1 MEEAKGQSIL
11 DKMLTTFI
19 NTLVKAAENEAQT
32 HFGKNLEEVLK
43 HFMAKVNSDFEK
55 QCLLWYF
62 TKKGQTMTVSS
73 EVFERIAKAAVA
85 SRAASEKLFHGP
97 QKVIIKGKV
106 YYSQTIS
113 FYENDEFD
121 YALGCATIFF
131 DEEGVPVGLKD
142 IYDFNEAKHRDTNA
156 ESDTTFMAKFE
167 KANLA
172 KSYANFMA
180 LTTTNLMTDVSRAIS
195 SCIIALFCCLLPVF
209 SITGEHP
216 VLIIS
221 SYNPDAGRTSGNISD
236 FMEEFQ
242 RLGGTNTIA
251 LENMNCKSFS
261 ESPLW
266 ERRMVELLSKY
277 QGDNSPALTVL
288 IGQEAWAAY
297 LSLPDSIRGNT
308 PVVSALSSR
317 NAILLPGDTVDLK
330 TWMPES
336 VDFFTDFPSSP
347 IKAGFVYEYD
357 VEANINMIKQMYPG
371 TKNIAFVSDNSYGGV
386 AMQAYVVKEMQKFP
400 ELNLILLDGRVHTIY
415 TICDRLHELPE
426 NTAILMGTW
435 RVDMNDGYFMRN
447 ATYAMMEAAP
457 TLPTFSLSSV
467 GLGYWAVAGVV
478 PAYRALGKE
487 MARQSYRLLTTP
499 QDSETH
505 MEIIPNETILD
516 GKLVKEKKLNIAG
529 LPQPVKMLNVTPSF
543 YEQYK
548 YHIWSVGA
556 VLLVLLGGLF
566 VSLYFYYHTKK
577 LKDELEVSEGALRE
591 AKDRAEESSRL
602 KSAFLAN
609 MSHEIRTPLNAI
621 VGFSDVLSA
630 GGASEEEQ
638 RGYFEIIRTNSDL
651 LLRLINDI
659 LDVSRLEAD
668 RVILSLESCN
678 VVQICQQVVAS
689 VAQARRSTNQFLF
702 ECEREVVEMR
712 TDVQRL
718 QQVVINL
725 LSNADKFTKEG
736 TITLKLEPDT
746 ARNVAVF
753 SVTDSGCGIPLDKQ
767 KRVFERFEKLNEYV
781 QGTGLGL
788 SICKLTVEKWG
799 GEIWIDPA
807 YTNGARFMFTHPMN
821 L

>member
-1 MEEAKGQSIL
+1 
-11 DKMLTTFI
+11 
-19 NTLVKAAENEAQT
+19 
-32 HFGKNLEEVLK
+32 LK
-43 HFMAKVNSDFEK
+43 HI
-55 QCLLWYF
+55 Y
-62 TKKGQTMTVSS
+62 
-73 EVFERIAKAAVA
+73 R
-85 SRAASEKLFHGP
+85 
-97 QKVIIKGKV
+97 
-106 YYSQTIS
+106 TI
-113 FYENDEFD
+113 
-121 YALGCATIFF
+121 LPC
-131 DEEGVPVGLKD
+131 VV
-142 IYDFNEAKHRDTNA
+142 
-156 ESDTTFMAKFE
+156 
-167 KANLA
+167 
-172 KSYANFMA
+172 
-180 LTTTNLMTDVSRAIS
+180 
-195 SCIIALFCCLLPVF
+195 ALFCCLLPAF

-221 SYNPDAGRTSGNISD
+221 SYNPDAGRTSSNISD

-242 RLGGTNTIA
+242 RLGGTNTVA

-261 ESPLW
+261 EAPFW
-266 ERRMVELLSKY
+266 EKRMAGLLSKY
-277 QGDNSPALTVL
+277 QNDKSPALIVL

-297 LSLPDSIRGNT
+297 LSLEDSVCGNT

-317 NAILLPGDTVDLK
+317 NAILLPGDTIDLK

-336 VDFFTDFPSSP
+336 VDFFTDFPDSP

-357 VEANINMIKQMYPG
+357 VEANINMVKQMYPD
-371 TKNIAFVSDNSYGGV
+371 TENIAFISDNSYGGV
-386 AMQAYVVKEMQKFP
+386 AMQAYVVKEMKKFP
-400 ELNLILLDGRVHTIY
+400 ELDLILLDGRVNTIY

-426 NTAILMGTW
+426 HTAVLMGTW

-457 TLPTFSLSSV
+457 ALPTFSLSSA
-467 GLGYWAVAGVV
+467 GLGYWAVAGIV

-487 MARQSYRLLTTP
+487 MARQSYRLLTDP
-499 QDSETH
+499 QDGNTH
-505 MEIIPNETILD
+505 MEVIPNETILD
-516 GKLVKEKKLNIAG
+516 GKLVKEKKLNITG
-529 LPQPVKMLNVTPSF
+529 LPQPVKILNVTPSF

-736 TITLKLEPDT
+736 TITLKLELDT

-753 SVTDSGCGIPLDKQ
+753 SVTDTGCGIPLDKQ

>member
-1 MEEAKGQSIL
+1 
-11 DKMLTTFI
+11 
-19 NTLVKAAENEAQT
+19 
-32 HFGKNLEEVLK
+32 
-43 HFMAKVNSDFEK
+43 
-55 QCLLWYF
+55 
-62 TKKGQTMTVSS
+62 
-73 EVFERIAKAAVA
+73 
-85 SRAASEKLFHGP
+85 
-97 QKVIIKGKV
+97 
-106 YYSQTIS
+106 
-113 FYENDEFD
+113 
-121 YALGCATIFF
+121 
-131 DEEGVPVGLKD
+131 
-142 IYDFNEAKHRDTNA
+142 
-156 ESDTTFMAKFE
+156 
-167 KANLA
+167 
-172 KSYANFMA
+172 
-180 LTTTNLMTDVSRAIS
+180 MTDVSRAIS

-516 GKLVKEKKLNIAG
+516 GKLVKEKKLNITG

-548 YHIWSVGA
+548 YHIWFVGV

-609 MSHEIRTPLNAI
+609 MSHEIRTPLNA
-621 VGFSDVLSA
+621 
-630 GGASEEEQ
+630 
-638 RGYFEIIRTNSDL
+638 
-651 LLRLINDI
+651 
-659 LDVSRLEAD
+659 
-668 RVILSLESCN
+668 
-678 VVQICQQVVAS
+678 ICQQVVAS

-746 ARNVAVF
+746 AGNVAVF
-753 SVTDSGCGIPLDKQ
+753 SVTDTGCGIPLDKQ

-807 YTNGARFMFTHPMN
+807 YTDGARFMFTHPMN

>member
-1 MEEAKGQSIL
+1 
-11 DKMLTTFI
+11 
-19 NTLVKAAENEAQT
+19 
-32 HFGKNLEEVLK
+32 
-43 HFMAKVNSDFEK
+43 
-55 QCLLWYF
+55 
-62 TKKGQTMTVSS
+62 
-73 EVFERIAKAAVA
+73 
-85 SRAASEKLFHGP
+85 
-97 QKVIIKGKV
+97 
-106 YYSQTIS
+106 
-113 FYENDEFD
+113 
-121 YALGCATIFF
+121 
-131 DEEGVPVGLKD
+131 
-142 IYDFNEAKHRDTNA
+142 
-156 ESDTTFMAKFE
+156 
-167 KANLA
+167 
-172 KSYANFMA
+172 
-180 LTTTNLMTDVSRAIS
+180 MTDVFRTIS

-216 VLIIS
+216 ILIIS

-266 ERRMVELLSKY
+266 ERRMAELLSKY
-277 QGDNSPALTVL
+277 RGDNSPALTVL

-297 LSLPDSIRGNT
+297 LSLPDSICGNT

-400 ELNLILLDGRVHTIY
+400 ELNLILLDGRVNTIY

-516 GKLVKEKKLNIAG
+516 GKLVKEKKLNITG

-609 MSHEIRTPLNAI
+609 MSHEIRTPLNSI
-621 VGFSDVLSA
+621 VGFSDVLA
-630 GGASEEEQ
+630 VGGSTEEEQ
-638 RGYFEIIRTNSDL
+638 QSYYQIIKTNSDL

-659 LDVSRLEAD
+659 LDLSRLEAN
-668 RVILSLESCN
+668 RVTLTWEECD
-678 VVQICQQVVAS
+678 VVQLCSQVVAS
-689 VAQARRSTNQFLF
+689 VSFSRQSSENQFLF
-702 ECEREVVEMR
+702 TTSFESFRMV
-712 TDVQRL
+712 TDVQRM
-718 QQVVINL
+718 QQVMINL
-725 LSNADKFTKEG
+725 LSNANKFTKCG
-736 TITLKLEPDT
+736 KITLDFSVNEET
-746 ARNVAVF
+746 QMAVF
-753 SVTDSGCGIPLDKQ
+753 SVTDTGCGIPKEKQ
-767 KRVFERFEKLNEYV
+767 GLVFERFEKLNEYA

-788 SICKLTVEKWG
+788 SICKLIVHKWKG
-799 GEIWIDPA
+799 SIWIDPD
-807 YTNGARFMFTHPMN
+807 YTGGARFVFSHPLN
-821 L
+821 LNIEKE

>member
-1 MEEAKGQSIL
+1 
-11 DKMLTTFI
+11 
-19 NTLVKAAENEAQT
+19 
-32 HFGKNLEEVLK
+32 
-43 HFMAKVNSDFEK
+43 MA
-55 QCLLWYF
+55 LM
-62 TKKGQTMTVSS
+62 TMT
-73 EVFERIAKAAVA
+73 F
-85 SRAASEKLFHGP
+85 
-97 QKVIIKGKV
+97 
-106 YYSQTIS
+106 
-113 FYENDEFD
+113 
-121 YALGCATIFF
+121 
-131 DEEGVPVGLKD
+131 
-142 IYDFNEAKHRDTNA
+142 
-156 ESDTTFMAKFE
+156 
-167 KANLA
+167 
-172 KSYANFMA
+172 
-180 LTTTNLMTDVSRAIS
+180 MTDVFRTIS

-216 VLIIS
+216 ILIIS

-516 GKLVKEKKLNIAG
+516 GKLVKEKKRNITG

-753 SVTDSGCGIPLDKQ
+753 SVTDTGCGIPLDKQ

-807 YTNGARFMFTHPMN
+807 YTDGARFMFTHPMN

>member
-1 MEEAKGQSIL
+1 
-11 DKMLTTFI
+11 
-19 NTLVKAAENEAQT
+19 
-32 HFGKNLEEVLK
+32 
-43 HFMAKVNSDFEK
+43 
-55 QCLLWYF
+55 
-62 TKKGQTMTVSS
+62 
-73 EVFERIAKAAVA
+73 
-85 SRAASEKLFHGP
+85 
-97 QKVIIKGKV
+97 
-106 YYSQTIS
+106 
-113 FYENDEFD
+113 
-121 YALGCATIFF
+121 
-131 DEEGVPVGLKD
+131 
-142 IYDFNEAKHRDTNA
+142 
-156 ESDTTFMAKFE
+156 
-167 KANLA
+167 
-172 KSYANFMA
+172 
-180 LTTTNLMTDVSRAIS
+180 MTDVFRTIS

-216 VLIIS
+216 ILIIS

-266 ERRMVELLSKY
+266 ERRMAELLSKY
-277 QGDNSPALTVL
+277 RGDNSPALTVL

-297 LSLPDSIRGNT
+297 LSLPDSICGNT

-336 VDFFTDFPSSP
+336 VDFFTDFPDSP

-357 VEANINMIKQMYPG
+357 VEANINMVKQMYPD
-371 TKNIAFVSDNSYGGV
+371 TENIAFISDNSYGGV
-386 AMQAYVVKEMQKFP
+386 AMQAYVVKEMKKFP
-400 ELNLILLDGRVHTIY
+400 ELDLILLDGRVNTIY

-426 NTAILMGTW
+426 HTAVLMGTW

-457 TLPTFSLSSV
+457 ALPTFSLSSA
-467 GLGYWAVAGVV
+467 GLGYWAVAGIV

-487 MARQSYRLLTTP
+487 MARQSYRLLTDP
-499 QDSETH
+499 QDGNTH
-505 MEIIPNETILD
+505 MEVIPNETILD
-516 GKLVKEKKLNIAG
+516 GKLVKEKKLNITG

-736 TITLKLEPDT
+736 TITLKLELDT

-753 SVTDSGCGIPLDKQ
+753 SVTDTGCGIPLDKQ

-807 YTNGARFMFTHPMN
+807 YTDGARFMFTHPMN

>member
-1 MEEAKGQSIL
+1 MKHIYRTIL
-11 DKMLTTFI
+11 PC
-19 NTLVKAAENEAQT
+19 V
-32 HFGKNLEEVLK
+32 V
-43 HFMAKVNSDFEK
+43 
-55 QCLLWYF
+55 
-62 TKKGQTMTVSS
+62 
-73 EVFERIAKAAVA
+73 
-85 SRAASEKLFHGP
+85 
-97 QKVIIKGKV
+97 
-106 YYSQTIS
+106 
-113 FYENDEFD
+113 
-121 YALGCATIFF
+121 
-131 DEEGVPVGLKD
+131 
-142 IYDFNEAKHRDTNA
+142 
-156 ESDTTFMAKFE
+156 
-167 KANLA
+167 
-172 KSYANFMA
+172 
-180 LTTTNLMTDVSRAIS
+180 
-195 SCIIALFCCLLPVF
+195 ALFCCLLPAF

-221 SYNPDAGRTSGNISD
+221 SYNPDAGRTSSNISD

-242 RLGGTNTIA
+242 RLGGTNTVA

-261 ESPLW
+261 EAPFW
-266 ERRMVELLSKY
+266 EKRMAGLLSKY
-277 QGDNSPALTVL
+277 QNDKSPALIVL

-297 LSLPDSIRGNT
+297 LSLEDSVRGNT

-317 NAILLPGDTVDLK
+317 NAILLPGDTIDLK

-336 VDFFTDFPSSP
+336 VDFFTDFPDSP

-357 VEANINMIKQMYPG
+357 VEANINMVKQMYPD
-371 TKNIAFVSDNSYGGV
+371 TENIAFISDNSYGGV
-386 AMQAYVVKEMQKFP
+386 AMQAYVVKEMKKFP
-400 ELNLILLDGRVHTIY
+400 ELDLILLDGRVNTIY

-426 NTAILMGTW
+426 HTAVLMGTW

-457 TLPTFSLSSV
+457 ALPTFSLSSA
-467 GLGYWAVAGVV
+467 GLGYWAVAGIV

-487 MARQSYRLLTTP
+487 MARQSYRLLTDP
-499 QDSETH
+499 QDGNTH
-505 MEIIPNETILD
+505 MEVIPNETILD

-638 RGYFEIIRTNSDL
+638 RGSFEIIRTNSDL

-746 ARNVAVF
+746 AGNVAVF
-753 SVTDSGCGIPLDKQ
+753 SVTDTGCGIPLDKQ

>member
-1 MEEAKGQSIL
+1 MKHIYRTIL
-11 DKMLTTFI
+11 PC
-19 NTLVKAAENEAQT
+19 V
-32 HFGKNLEEVLK
+32 V
-43 HFMAKVNSDFEK
+43 
-55 QCLLWYF
+55 
-62 TKKGQTMTVSS
+62 
-73 EVFERIAKAAVA
+73 
-85 SRAASEKLFHGP
+85 
-97 QKVIIKGKV
+97 
-106 YYSQTIS
+106 
-113 FYENDEFD
+113 
-121 YALGCATIFF
+121 
-131 DEEGVPVGLKD
+131 
-142 IYDFNEAKHRDTNA
+142 
-156 ESDTTFMAKFE
+156 
-167 KANLA
+167 
-172 KSYANFMA
+172 
-180 LTTTNLMTDVSRAIS
+180 
-195 SCIIALFCCLLPVF
+195 ALFCCLLPAF

-221 SYNPDAGRTSGNISD
+221 SYNPDAGRTSSNISD

-242 RLGGTNTIA
+242 RLGGTNTVA

-261 ESPLW
+261 EAPFW
-266 ERRMVELLSKY
+266 EKRMAGLLSKY
-277 QGDNSPALTVL
+277 QNDKSPALIVL

-297 LSLPDSIRGNT
+297 LSLEDSVRGNT

-317 NAILLPGDTVDLK
+317 NAILLPGDTIDLK

-336 VDFFTDFPSSP
+336 VDFFTDFPDSP

-357 VEANINMIKQMYPG
+357 VEANINMVKQMYPD
-371 TKNIAFVSDNSYGGV
+371 TENIAFISDNSYGGV
-386 AMQAYVVKEMQKFP
+386 AMQAYVVKEKKKFP
-400 ELNLILLDGRVHTIY
+400 ELDLILLDGRVNTIY

-426 NTAILMGTW
+426 HTAVLMGTW

-457 TLPTFSLSSV
+457 ALPTFSLSSA
-467 GLGYWAVAGVV
+467 GLGYWAVAGIV

-487 MARQSYRLLTTP
+487 MARQSYRLLTDP
-499 QDSETH
+499 QDGNTH
-505 MEIIPNETILD
+505 MEVIPNETILD

-736 TITLKLEPDT
+736 TITLKLELDT

-753 SVTDSGCGIPLDKQ
+753 SVTDTGCGIPLDKQ

-807 YTNGARFMFTHPMN
+807 YTDGARFMFTHPMN

>member
-1 MEEAKGQSIL
+1 MKHIYRTIL
-11 DKMLTTFI
+11 PC
-19 NTLVKAAENEAQT
+19 V
-32 HFGKNLEEVLK
+32 V
-43 HFMAKVNSDFEK
+43 
-55 QCLLWYF
+55 
-62 TKKGQTMTVSS
+62 
-73 EVFERIAKAAVA
+73 
-85 SRAASEKLFHGP
+85 
-97 QKVIIKGKV
+97 
-106 YYSQTIS
+106 
-113 FYENDEFD
+113 
-121 YALGCATIFF
+121 
-131 DEEGVPVGLKD
+131 
-142 IYDFNEAKHRDTNA
+142 
-156 ESDTTFMAKFE
+156 
-167 KANLA
+167 
-172 KSYANFMA
+172 
-180 LTTTNLMTDVSRAIS
+180 
-195 SCIIALFCCLLPVF
+195 ALFCCLLPAF

-221 SYNPDAGRTSGNISD
+221 SYNPDAGRTSSNISD

-242 RLGGTNTIA
+242 RLGGTNTVA

-261 ESPLW
+261 EAPFW
-266 ERRMVELLSKY
+266 EKRMAGLLSKY
-277 QGDNSPALTVL
+277 QNDKSPALIVL

-297 LSLPDSIRGNT
+297 LSLEDSVRGNT

-317 NAILLPGDTVDLK
+317 NAILLPGDTIDLK

-336 VDFFTDFPSSP
+336 VDFFTDFPDSP

-357 VEANINMIKQMYPG
+357 VEANINMVKQMYPD
-371 TKNIAFVSDNSYGGV
+371 TENIAFISDNSYGGV
-386 AMQAYVVKEMQKFP
+386 AMQAYVVKEMKKFP
-400 ELNLILLDGRVHTIY
+400 ELDLILLDGRVNTIY

-426 NTAILMGTW
+426 HTAVLMGTW

-457 TLPTFSLSSV
+457 ALPTFSLSSA
-467 GLGYWAVAGVV
+467 GLGYWAVAGIV

-487 MARQSYRLLTTP
+487 MARQSYRLLTDP
-499 QDSETH
+499 QDGNTH
-505 MEIIPNETILD
+505 MEVIPNETILD

-746 ARNVAVF
+746 AGNVAVF
-753 SVTDSGCGIPLDKQ
+753 SVTDTGCGIPLDKQ

-799 GEIWIDPA
+799 GEIRIDPA

>member
-1 MEEAKGQSIL
+1 MKHIYRTIL
-11 DKMLTTFI
+11 PC
-19 NTLVKAAENEAQT
+19 V
-32 HFGKNLEEVLK
+32 V
-43 HFMAKVNSDFEK
+43 
-55 QCLLWYF
+55 
-62 TKKGQTMTVSS
+62 
-73 EVFERIAKAAVA
+73 
-85 SRAASEKLFHGP
+85 
-97 QKVIIKGKV
+97 
-106 YYSQTIS
+106 
-113 FYENDEFD
+113 
-121 YALGCATIFF
+121 
-131 DEEGVPVGLKD
+131 
-142 IYDFNEAKHRDTNA
+142 
-156 ESDTTFMAKFE
+156 
-167 KANLA
+167 
-172 KSYANFMA
+172 
-180 LTTTNLMTDVSRAIS
+180 
-195 SCIIALFCCLLPVF
+195 ALFCCLLPAF

-221 SYNPDAGRTSGNISD
+221 SYSPDAGRTSSNISD

-242 RLGGTNTIA
+242 RLGGTNTVA

-261 ESPLW
+261 EAPFW
-266 ERRMVELLSKY
+266 EKRMAGLLSKY
-277 QGDNSPALTVL
+277 QNDKSPALIVL

-297 LSLPDSIRGNT
+297 LSLEDSVCGNT

-317 NAILLPGDTVDLK
+317 NAILLPGDTIDLK

-336 VDFFTDFPSSP
+336 VDFFTDFPDSP

-357 VEANINMIKQMYPG
+357 VEANINMVKQMYPD
-371 TKNIAFVSDNSYGGV
+371 TENIAFISDNSYGGV
-386 AMQAYVVKEMQKFP
+386 AMQAYVVKEMKKFP
-400 ELNLILLDGRVHTIY
+400 ELDLILLDGRVNTIY

-426 NTAILMGTW
+426 HTAVLMGTW

-457 TLPTFSLSSV
+457 ALPTFSLSSA
-467 GLGYWAVAGVV
+467 GLGYWAVAGIV

-487 MARQSYRLLTTP
+487 MARQSYRLLTDP
-499 QDSETH
+499 QDGNTH
-505 MEIIPNETILD
+505 MEVIPNETILD

-736 TITLKLEPDT
+736 TITLKLELDT

-753 SVTDSGCGIPLDKQ
+753 SVTDTGCGIPLDKQ

-807 YTNGARFMFTHPMN
+807 YTDGARFMFTHPMN

>member
-1 MEEAKGQSIL
+1 MKHIYRTIL
-11 DKMLTTFI
+11 PC
-19 NTLVKAAENEAQT
+19 V
-32 HFGKNLEEVLK
+32 V
-43 HFMAKVNSDFEK
+43 
-55 QCLLWYF
+55 
-62 TKKGQTMTVSS
+62 
-73 EVFERIAKAAVA
+73 
-85 SRAASEKLFHGP
+85 
-97 QKVIIKGKV
+97 
-106 YYSQTIS
+106 
-113 FYENDEFD
+113 
-121 YALGCATIFF
+121 
-131 DEEGVPVGLKD
+131 
-142 IYDFNEAKHRDTNA
+142 
-156 ESDTTFMAKFE
+156 
-167 KANLA
+167 
-172 KSYANFMA
+172 
-180 LTTTNLMTDVSRAIS
+180 
-195 SCIIALFCCLLPVF
+195 ALFCCLLPAF
-209 SITGEHP
+209 SITGEHA

-221 SYNPDAGRTSGNISD
+221 SYNPDAGRTSSNISD

-242 RLGGTNTIA
+242 RLGGTNTVA

-261 ESPLW
+261 EAPFW
-266 ERRMVELLSKY
+266 EKRMAGLLSKY
-277 QGDNSPALTVL
+277 QNDKSPALIVL

-297 LSLPDSIRGNT
+297 LSLEDSVRGNT

-317 NAILLPGDTVDLK
+317 NAILLPGDTIDLK

-336 VDFFTDFPSSP
+336 VDFFTDFPDSP

-357 VEANINMIKQMYPG
+357 VEANINMVKQMYPD
-371 TKNIAFVSDNSYGGV
+371 TENIAFISDNSYGGV
-386 AMQAYVVKEMQKFP
+386 AMQAYVVKEMKKFP
-400 ELNLILLDGRVHTIY
+400 ELDLILLDGRVNTIY

-426 NTAILMGTW
+426 HTAVLMGTW

-457 TLPTFSLSSV
+457 ALPTFSLSSA

-487 MARQSYRLLTTP
+487 MARQSYRLLTDP
-499 QDSETH
+499 QDGNTH
-505 MEIIPNETILD
+505 MEVIPNETILD

-736 TITLKLEPDT
+736 TITLKLELDT

-753 SVTDSGCGIPLDKQ
+753 SVTDTGCGIPLDKQ

-807 YTNGARFMFTHPMN
+807 YTDGARFMFTHPMN

>member
-1 MEEAKGQSIL
+1 MKRIYRTIL
-11 DKMLTTFI
+11 PC
-19 NTLVKAAENEAQT
+19 V
-32 HFGKNLEEVLK
+32 V
-43 HFMAKVNSDFEK
+43 
-55 QCLLWYF
+55 
-62 TKKGQTMTVSS
+62 
-73 EVFERIAKAAVA
+73 
-85 SRAASEKLFHGP
+85 
-97 QKVIIKGKV
+97 
-106 YYSQTIS
+106 
-113 FYENDEFD
+113 
-121 YALGCATIFF
+121 
-131 DEEGVPVGLKD
+131 
-142 IYDFNEAKHRDTNA
+142 
-156 ESDTTFMAKFE
+156 
-167 KANLA
+167 
-172 KSYANFMA
+172 
-180 LTTTNLMTDVSRAIS
+180 
-195 SCIIALFCCLLPVF
+195 ALFCCLLPAF

-221 SYNPDAGRTSGNISD
+221 SYNPDAGRTSSNISD

-242 RLGGTNTIA
+242 RLGGTNTVA

-261 ESPLW
+261 EAPFW
-266 ERRMVELLSKY
+266 EKRMAGLLSKY
-277 QGDNSPALTVL
+277 QNDKSPALIVL

-297 LSLPDSIRGNT
+297 LSLEDSVRGNT

-317 NAILLPGDTVDLK
+317 NAILLPGDTIDLK

-336 VDFFTDFPSSP
+336 VDFFTDFPDSP

-357 VEANINMIKQMYPG
+357 VEANINMVKQMYPD
-371 TKNIAFVSDNSYGGV
+371 TENIAFISDNSYGGV
-386 AMQAYVVKEMQKFP
+386 AMQAYVVKEMKKFP
-400 ELNLILLDGRVHTIY
+400 ELDLILLDGRVNTIY

-426 NTAILMGTW
+426 HTAVLMGTW

-457 TLPTFSLSSV
+457 ALPTFSLSSA
-467 GLGYWAVAGVV
+467 GLGYWAVAGIV

-487 MARQSYRLLTTP
+487 MARQSYRLLTDP
-499 QDSETH
+499 QDGNTH
-505 MEIIPNETILD
+505 MEVIPNETILD
-516 GKLVKEKKLNIAG
+516 GKLVKEKKLNITG

-736 TITLKLEPDT
+736 TITLKLELDT

-753 SVTDSGCGIPLDKQ
+753 SVTDTGCGIPLDKQ

-807 YTNGARFMFTHPMN
+807 YTDGARFMFTHPMN

>member
-1 MEEAKGQSIL
+1 MKHIYRTIL
-11 DKMLTTFI
+11 PC
-19 NTLVKAAENEAQT
+19 V
-32 HFGKNLEEVLK
+32 V
-43 HFMAKVNSDFEK
+43 
-55 QCLLWYF
+55 
-62 TKKGQTMTVSS
+62 
-73 EVFERIAKAAVA
+73 
-85 SRAASEKLFHGP
+85 
-97 QKVIIKGKV
+97 
-106 YYSQTIS
+106 
-113 FYENDEFD
+113 
-121 YALGCATIFF
+121 
-131 DEEGVPVGLKD
+131 
-142 IYDFNEAKHRDTNA
+142 
-156 ESDTTFMAKFE
+156 
-167 KANLA
+167 
-172 KSYANFMA
+172 
-180 LTTTNLMTDVSRAIS
+180 
-195 SCIIALFCCLLPVF
+195 ALFCCLLPAF

-221 SYNPDAGRTSGNISD
+221 SYNPDAGRTSSNISD

-242 RLGGTNTIA
+242 RLGGTNTVA

-261 ESPLW
+261 EAPFW
-266 ERRMVELLSKY
+266 EKRMAGLLSKY
-277 QGDNSPALTVL
+277 QNDKSPALIVL

-297 LSLPDSIRGNT
+297 LSLEDSVRGNT

-317 NAILLPGDTVDLK
+317 NAILLPGDTIDLK

-336 VDFFTDFPSSP
+336 VDFFTDFPDSP

-357 VEANINMIKQMYPG
+357 VEANINMVKQMYPD
-371 TKNIAFVSDNSYGGV
+371 TENIAFISDNSYGGV
-386 AMQAYVVKEMQKFP
+386 AMQAYVVKEMKKFP
-400 ELNLILLDGRVHTIY
+400 ELDLILLDGRVNTIY

-426 NTAILMGTW
+426 HTAVLMGTW

-457 TLPTFSLSSV
+457 ALPTFSLSSA
-467 GLGYWAVAGVV
+467 GLGYWAVAGIV

-487 MARQSYRLLTTP
+487 MARQSYRLLTDP
-499 QDSETH
+499 QDGNTH
-505 MEIIPNETILD
+505 MEVIPNETILD
-516 GKLVKEKKLNIAG
+516 GKLVKEKKLNITG

-736 TITLKLEPDT
+736 TITLKLELDT

-753 SVTDSGCGIPLDKQ
+753 SVTDTGCGIPLDKQ

-788 SICKLTVEKWG
+788 SICKLTGEKWG

-807 YTNGARFMFTHPMN
+807 YTDGARFMFTHPMN

>member
-1 MEEAKGQSIL
+1 
-11 DKMLTTFI
+11 
-19 NTLVKAAENEAQT
+19 
-32 HFGKNLEEVLK
+32 
-43 HFMAKVNSDFEK
+43 
-55 QCLLWYF
+55 
-62 TKKGQTMTVSS
+62 
-73 EVFERIAKAAVA
+73 
-85 SRAASEKLFHGP
+85 
-97 QKVIIKGKV
+97 
-106 YYSQTIS
+106 
-113 FYENDEFD
+113 
-121 YALGCATIFF
+121 
-131 DEEGVPVGLKD
+131 
-142 IYDFNEAKHRDTNA
+142 
-156 ESDTTFMAKFE
+156 
-167 KANLA
+167 
-172 KSYANFMA
+172 
-180 LTTTNLMTDVSRAIS
+180 MTDVFRTIS

-216 VLIIS
+216 ILIIS

-266 ERRMVELLSKY
+266 ERRMAELLSKY

-516 GKLVKEKKLNIAG
+516 GKLVKEKKRNITG

-753 SVTDSGCGIPLDKQ
+753 SVTDTGCGIPLDKQ

-807 YTNGARFMFTHPMN
+807 YTDGARFMFTHPMN

>member
-1 MEEAKGQSIL
+1 MKHIYRTIL
-11 DKMLTTFI
+11 PC
-19 NTLVKAAENEAQT
+19 V
-32 HFGKNLEEVLK
+32 V
-43 HFMAKVNSDFEK
+43 
-55 QCLLWYF
+55 
-62 TKKGQTMTVSS
+62 
-73 EVFERIAKAAVA
+73 
-85 SRAASEKLFHGP
+85 
-97 QKVIIKGKV
+97 
-106 YYSQTIS
+106 
-113 FYENDEFD
+113 
-121 YALGCATIFF
+121 
-131 DEEGVPVGLKD
+131 
-142 IYDFNEAKHRDTNA
+142 
-156 ESDTTFMAKFE
+156 
-167 KANLA
+167 
-172 KSYANFMA
+172 
-180 LTTTNLMTDVSRAIS
+180 
-195 SCIIALFCCLLPVF
+195 ALFCCLLPAF

-221 SYNPDAGRTSGNISD
+221 SYNPDAGRTSSNISD

-242 RLGGTNTIA
+242 RLGGTNTVA

-261 ESPLW
+261 EAPFW
-266 ERRMVELLSKY
+266 EKRMAGLLSKY
-277 QGDNSPALTVL
+277 QNDKSPALIVL
-288 IGQEAWAAY
+288 IGQEAWADY
-297 LSLPDSIRGNT
+297 LSLEDSVRGNT

-317 NAILLPGDTVDLK
+317 NAILLPGDTIDLK

-336 VDFFTDFPSSP
+336 VDFFTDFPDSP

-357 VEANINMIKQMYPG
+357 VEANINMVKQMYPD
-371 TKNIAFVSDNSYGGV
+371 TENIAFISDNSYGGV
-386 AMQAYVVKEMQKFP
+386 AMQAYVVKEMKKFP
-400 ELNLILLDGRVHTIY
+400 ELDLILLDGRVNTIY

-426 NTAILMGTW
+426 HTAVLMGTW

-457 TLPTFSLSSV
+457 ALPTFSLSSA
-467 GLGYWAVAGVV
+467 GLGYWAVAGIV

-487 MARQSYRLLTTP
+487 MARQSYRLLTDP
-499 QDSETH
+499 QDGNTH
-505 MEIIPNETILD
+505 MEVIPNETILD

-736 TITLKLEPDT
+736 TITLKLELDT
-746 ARNVAVF
+746 AGNVAVF
-753 SVTDSGCGIPLDKQ
+753 SVTDTGCGIPLDKQ

>member
-1 MEEAKGQSIL
+1 
-11 DKMLTTFI
+11 
-19 NTLVKAAENEAQT
+19 
-32 HFGKNLEEVLK
+32 
-43 HFMAKVNSDFEK
+43 
-55 QCLLWYF
+55 
-62 TKKGQTMTVSS
+62 
-73 EVFERIAKAAVA
+73 
-85 SRAASEKLFHGP
+85 
-97 QKVIIKGKV
+97 
-106 YYSQTIS
+106 
-113 FYENDEFD
+113 
-121 YALGCATIFF
+121 
-131 DEEGVPVGLKD
+131 
-142 IYDFNEAKHRDTNA
+142 
-156 ESDTTFMAKFE
+156 
-167 KANLA
+167 
-172 KSYANFMA
+172 
-180 LTTTNLMTDVSRAIS
+180 MTDVFRTIS

-216 VLIIS
+216 ILIIS

-516 GKLVKEKKLNIAG
+516 GKLVKEKKRNITG

-753 SVTDSGCGIPLDKQ
+753 SVTDTGCGIPLDKQ

-781 QGTGLGL
+781 QGTGVGL

-807 YTNGARFMFTHPMN
+807 YTDGARFMFTHPMN

>member
-1 MEEAKGQSIL
+1 
-11 DKMLTTFI
+11 
-19 NTLVKAAENEAQT
+19 
-32 HFGKNLEEVLK
+32 
-43 HFMAKVNSDFEK
+43 
-55 QCLLWYF
+55 
-62 TKKGQTMTVSS
+62 
-73 EVFERIAKAAVA
+73 
-85 SRAASEKLFHGP
+85 
-97 QKVIIKGKV
+97 
-106 YYSQTIS
+106 
-113 FYENDEFD
+113 
-121 YALGCATIFF
+121 
-131 DEEGVPVGLKD
+131 
-142 IYDFNEAKHRDTNA
+142 
-156 ESDTTFMAKFE
+156 
-167 KANLA
+167 
-172 KSYANFMA
+172 
-180 LTTTNLMTDVSRAIS
+180 MTDVSRAIS

-216 VLIIS
+216 ILIIS

-516 GKLVKEKKLNIAG
+516 GKLVKEKKRNITG

-807 YTNGARFMFTHPMN
+807 YTDGARFMFTHPMN

>member
-1 MEEAKGQSIL
+1 
-11 DKMLTTFI
+11 
-19 NTLVKAAENEAQT
+19 
-32 HFGKNLEEVLK
+32 
-43 HFMAKVNSDFEK
+43 
-55 QCLLWYF
+55 
-62 TKKGQTMTVSS
+62 
-73 EVFERIAKAAVA
+73 
-85 SRAASEKLFHGP
+85 
-97 QKVIIKGKV
+97 
-106 YYSQTIS
+106 
-113 FYENDEFD
+113 
-121 YALGCATIFF
+121 
-131 DEEGVPVGLKD
+131 
-142 IYDFNEAKHRDTNA
+142 
-156 ESDTTFMAKFE
+156 
-167 KANLA
+167 
-172 KSYANFMA
+172 
-180 LTTTNLMTDVSRAIS
+180 MTDVFRTIS

-216 VLIIS
+216 ILIIS

-516 GKLVKEKKLNIAG
+516 GKLVKEKKRNITG

-591 AKDRAEESSRL
+591 AKERAEESSRL

-807 YTNGARFMFTHPMN
+807 YTDGARFMFTHPMN

>member
-1 MEEAKGQSIL
+1 MKHIYRTIL
-11 DKMLTTFI
+11 PC
-19 NTLVKAAENEAQT
+19 V
-32 HFGKNLEEVLK
+32 V
-43 HFMAKVNSDFEK
+43 
-55 QCLLWYF
+55 
-62 TKKGQTMTVSS
+62 
-73 EVFERIAKAAVA
+73 
-85 SRAASEKLFHGP
+85 
-97 QKVIIKGKV
+97 
-106 YYSQTIS
+106 
-113 FYENDEFD
+113 
-121 YALGCATIFF
+121 
-131 DEEGVPVGLKD
+131 
-142 IYDFNEAKHRDTNA
+142 
-156 ESDTTFMAKFE
+156 
-167 KANLA
+167 
-172 KSYANFMA
+172 
-180 LTTTNLMTDVSRAIS
+180 
-195 SCIIALFCCLLPVF
+195 ALFCCLLPAF

-221 SYNPDAGRTSGNISD
+221 SYNPDAGRTSSNISD

-242 RLGGTNTIA
+242 RLGGTNTVA

-261 ESPLW
+261 EAPFW
-266 ERRMVELLSKY
+266 EKRMAGLLSKY
-277 QGDNSPALTVL
+277 QNDKSPALIVL

-297 LSLPDSIRGNT
+297 LSLEDSVCGNT

-317 NAILLPGDTVDLK
+317 NAILLPGDTIDLK

-336 VDFFTDFPSSP
+336 VDFFTDFPDSP

-357 VEANINMIKQMYPG
+357 VEANINMVKQMYPD
-371 TKNIAFVSDNSYGGV
+371 TENIAFISDNSYGGV
-386 AMQAYVVKEMQKFP
+386 AMQAYVVKEMKKFP
-400 ELNLILLDGRVHTIY
+400 ELDLILLDGRVNTIY

-426 NTAILMGTW
+426 HTAVLMGTW

-457 TLPTFSLSSV
+457 ALPTFSLSSA
-467 GLGYWAVAGVV
+467 GLGYWAVAGIV

-487 MARQSYRLLTTP
+487 MARQSYRLLTDP
-499 QDSETH
+499 QDGNTH
-505 MEIIPNETILD
+505 MEVIPNETILD
-516 GKLVKEKKLNIAG
+516 GKLVKEKKLNITG

-736 TITLKLEPDT
+736 TITVKLELDT

-753 SVTDSGCGIPLDKQ
+753 SVTDTGCGIPLDKQ

>member
-1 MEEAKGQSIL
+1 MKHIYRTIL
-11 DKMLTTFI
+11 PC
-19 NTLVKAAENEAQT
+19 V
-32 HFGKNLEEVLK
+32 V
-43 HFMAKVNSDFEK
+43 
-55 QCLLWYF
+55 
-62 TKKGQTMTVSS
+62 
-73 EVFERIAKAAVA
+73 
-85 SRAASEKLFHGP
+85 
-97 QKVIIKGKV
+97 
-106 YYSQTIS
+106 
-113 FYENDEFD
+113 
-121 YALGCATIFF
+121 
-131 DEEGVPVGLKD
+131 
-142 IYDFNEAKHRDTNA
+142 
-156 ESDTTFMAKFE
+156 
-167 KANLA
+167 
-172 KSYANFMA
+172 
-180 LTTTNLMTDVSRAIS
+180 
-195 SCIIALFCCLLPVF
+195 ALFCCLLPAF

-221 SYNPDAGRTSGNISD
+221 SYNPDAGRTSSNISD

-242 RLGGTNTIA
+242 RLGGTNTVA

-261 ESPLW
+261 EAPFW
-266 ERRMVELLSKY
+266 EKRMAGLLSKY
-277 QGDNSPALTVL
+277 QNDKSPALIVL

-297 LSLPDSIRGNT
+297 LSLEDSVCGNT

-317 NAILLPGDTVDLK
+317 NAILLPGDTIDLK

-336 VDFFTDFPSSP
+336 VDFFTDFPDSP

-357 VEANINMIKQMYPG
+357 VEANINMVKQMYPD
-371 TKNIAFVSDNSYGGV
+371 TENIAFISDNSYGGV
-386 AMQAYVVKEMQKFP
+386 AMQAYVVKEMKKFP
-400 ELNLILLDGRVHTIY
+400 ELDLILLDGRVNTIY

-426 NTAILMGTW
+426 HTAVLMGTW

-457 TLPTFSLSSV
+457 ALPTFSLSSA
-467 GLGYWAVAGVV
+467 GLGYWAVAGIV

-487 MARQSYRLLTTP
+487 MARQSYRLLTDP
-499 QDSETH
+499 QDGNTH
-505 MEIIPNETILD
+505 MEVIPNETILD
-516 GKLVKEKKLNIAG
+516 GKLVKEKKLNITG
-529 LPQPVKMLNVTPSF
+529 LPQPVKILNVTPSF

-689 VAQARRSTNQFLF
+689 VVQARRSTNQFLF

-736 TITLKLEPDT
+736 TITLKLELDT

-753 SVTDSGCGIPLDKQ
+753 SVTDTGCGIPLDKQ

>member
-1 MEEAKGQSIL
+1 
-11 DKMLTTFI
+11 
-19 NTLVKAAENEAQT
+19 
-32 HFGKNLEEVLK
+32 
-43 HFMAKVNSDFEK
+43 
-55 QCLLWYF
+55 
-62 TKKGQTMTVSS
+62 
-73 EVFERIAKAAVA
+73 
-85 SRAASEKLFHGP
+85 
-97 QKVIIKGKV
+97 
-106 YYSQTIS
+106 
-113 FYENDEFD
+113 
-121 YALGCATIFF
+121 
-131 DEEGVPVGLKD
+131 
-142 IYDFNEAKHRDTNA
+142 
-156 ESDTTFMAKFE
+156 
-167 KANLA
+167 
-172 KSYANFMA
+172 
-180 LTTTNLMTDVSRAIS
+180 MTDVFRTIS

-216 VLIIS
+216 ILIIS

-516 GKLVKEKKLNIAG
+516 GKLVKEKKRNITG

-548 YHIWSVGA
+548 YHIWFVGV

-753 SVTDSGCGIPLDKQ
+753 SVTDTGCGIPLDKQ

-807 YTNGARFMFTHPMN
+807 YTDGARFMFTHPMN

>member
-1 MEEAKGQSIL
+1 
-11 DKMLTTFI
+11 
-19 NTLVKAAENEAQT
+19 
-32 HFGKNLEEVLK
+32 
-43 HFMAKVNSDFEK
+43 
-55 QCLLWYF
+55 
-62 TKKGQTMTVSS
+62 
-73 EVFERIAKAAVA
+73 
-85 SRAASEKLFHGP
+85 
-97 QKVIIKGKV
+97 
-106 YYSQTIS
+106 
-113 FYENDEFD
+113 
-121 YALGCATIFF
+121 
-131 DEEGVPVGLKD
+131 
-142 IYDFNEAKHRDTNA
+142 
-156 ESDTTFMAKFE
+156 
-167 KANLA
+167 
-172 KSYANFMA
+172 
-180 LTTTNLMTDVSRAIS
+180 MTDVFRTIS

-216 VLIIS
+216 ILIIS
-221 SYNPDAGRTSGNISD
+221 SYNPDAGRTSGTISD

-400 ELNLILLDGRVHTIY
+400 ELNLILLDGRVNTIY

-435 RVDMNDGYFMRN
+435 RVDMNDGYFMRY

-516 GKLVKEKKLNIAG
+516 GKLVKEKKRNITG

-753 SVTDSGCGIPLDKQ
+753 SVTDTGCGIPLDKQ

-807 YTNGARFMFTHPMN
+807 YTDGARFMFTHPMN

>member
-1 MEEAKGQSIL
+1 MKHIYRTIL
-11 DKMLTTFI
+11 PC
-19 NTLVKAAENEAQT
+19 V
-32 HFGKNLEEVLK
+32 V
-43 HFMAKVNSDFEK
+43 
-55 QCLLWYF
+55 
-62 TKKGQTMTVSS
+62 
-73 EVFERIAKAAVA
+73 
-85 SRAASEKLFHGP
+85 
-97 QKVIIKGKV
+97 
-106 YYSQTIS
+106 
-113 FYENDEFD
+113 
-121 YALGCATIFF
+121 
-131 DEEGVPVGLKD
+131 
-142 IYDFNEAKHRDTNA
+142 
-156 ESDTTFMAKFE
+156 
-167 KANLA
+167 
-172 KSYANFMA
+172 
-180 LTTTNLMTDVSRAIS
+180 
-195 SCIIALFCCLLPVF
+195 ALFCCLLPAF

-221 SYNPDAGRTSGNISD
+221 SYNPDAGRTSSNISD

-242 RLGGTNTIA
+242 RLGGTNTVA

-261 ESPLW
+261 EAPFW
-266 ERRMVELLSKY
+266 EKRMAGLLSKY
-277 QGDNSPALTVL
+277 QNDKSPALIVL

-297 LSLPDSIRGNT
+297 LSLEDSVRGNT

-317 NAILLPGDTVDLK
+317 NAILLPGDTIDLK

-336 VDFFTDFPSSP
+336 VDFFTDFPDSP

-357 VEANINMIKQMYPG
+357 VEANINMVKQMYPD
-371 TKNIAFVSDNSYGGV
+371 TENIAFISDNSYGGV
-386 AMQAYVVKEMQKFP
+386 AMQAYVVKEMKKFP
-400 ELNLILLDGRVHTIY
+400 ELDLILLDGRVNTIY

-426 NTAILMGTW
+426 HTAVLMGTW

-457 TLPTFSLSSV
+457 ALPTFSLSSA
-467 GLGYWAVAGVV
+467 GLGYWAVAGIV

-487 MARQSYRLLTTP
+487 MARQSYRLLTDP
-499 QDSETH
+499 QDGNTH
-505 MEIIPNETILD
+505 MEVIPNETILD
-516 GKLVKEKKLNIAG
+516 GKLVKEKKLNITG

-746 ARNVAVF
+746 AGNVAVF
-753 SVTDSGCGIPLDKQ
+753 SVTDTGCGIPLDKQ